1 MAAMTFHHAI
11 GTLQSHG
18 YLNCFSSHQE
28 LGNFSVRLILKDS
41 EVDGRM
47 LRGGS
52 RRRSEKSISLIQAS
66 TSTSSTSVFD
76 PVVSHS
82 NGNLDGS
89 RKKSNE
95 AALILIRHGE
105 SLWNEKNLFTGCV
118 DVPLTKKGV
127 EEAIEAGKRIR
138 NIPID
143 MIYTSSLIRAQM
155 TAMLAMTQHRR
166 KKVPIILHDE
176 SERAKTWSQIYSEE
190 TKRRSVPVVA
200 AWQLNE
206 RMYGELQG
214 LNKQETADRYGKEQV
229 HEWRR
234 SYDIP
239 PPNGE
244 SLEMCAERAVAYF
257 KDHIVP
263 RLSTGKNVMIAAHGN
278 SLRSIIMYLDE
289 LTSQEVISLEL
300 STGIPMLYI
309 FKDGKFIR
317 RGSPSGPTEAGVYA
331 YTRSL
336 ALYRQKLDETLNQ

>member
-1 MAAMTFHHAI
+1 MSATAFHQAI

-18 YLNCFSSHQE
+18 YFINSGFQQE
-28 LGNFSVRLILKDS
+28 NGNTSLQLISKGFRVNIGL
-41 EVDGRM
+41 
-47 LRGGS
+47 S
-52 RRRSEKSISLIQAS
+52 RRGSYCSRERSYVVAQASISQ
-66 TSTSSTSVFD
+66 TSVFN
-76 PVVSHS
+76 PVSSPS
-82 NGNLDGS
+82 NTTTTDS

-95 AALILIRHGE
+95 VALILIRHGE

-127 EEAIEAGKRIR
+127 EEAIEAGKRIS
-138 NIPID
+138 NIPVD
-143 MIYTSSLIRAQM
+143 LIYTSALIRAQM
-155 TAMLAMTQHRR
+155 TAMLAMTEHRR
-166 KKVPIILHDE
+166 KKVPIIMHDE
-176 SERAKTWSQIYSEE
+176 SEQAKSWSQIFSKE
-190 TKRRSVPVVA
+190 TKKQCIPVIT

-257 KDHIVP
+257 KEHIEPQLV
-263 RLSTGKNVMIAAHGN
+263 SGKNVMIAAHGN
-278 SLRSIIMYLDE
+278 SLRSIIMYLDK

-309 FKDGKFIR
+309 FK
-317 RGSPSGPTEAGVYA
+317 EEN
-331 YTRSL
+331 L
-336 ALYRQKLDETLNQ
+336 